1 MRVMFL
7 AFAAVI
13 VIAALANIGL
23 EQAGFSSAKR
33 QAADSVRLD

>member
-13 VIAALANIGL
+13 VIAVLANLGL
-23 EQAGFSSAKR
+23 ERAGFSSADR